1 MPVKPIKGGKRG
13 LNIKKKPE
21 IMTPAQVE
29 AAQRRMRLA
38 KLEKAIQE
46 AKKNPRKK

>member
-1 MPVKPIKGGKRG
+1 MPVKPIKESKRN
-13 LNIKKKPE
+13 LNIQIKPK
-21 IMTPAQVE
+21 IITPAQVE

-46 AKKNPRKK
+46 AKKKPRKK